1 MMDSL
6 FLRTRQ
12 FRRSMVPKLCV
23 KEHMMGRILVID
35 DEGPIHELY
44 KQALEKEG
52 YVVVA
57 AKNGQVGIDLHE
69 DEAST

>member
-1 MMDSL
+1 
-6 FLRTRQ
+6 
-12 FRRSMVPKLCV
+12 
-23 KEHMMGRILVID
+23 MGRILVID